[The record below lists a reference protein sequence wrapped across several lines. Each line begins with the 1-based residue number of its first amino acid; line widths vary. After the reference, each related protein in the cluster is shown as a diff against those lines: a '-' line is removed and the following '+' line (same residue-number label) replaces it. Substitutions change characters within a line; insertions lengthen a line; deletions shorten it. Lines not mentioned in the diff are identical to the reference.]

1 MTRDYLVR
9 HEIIAMHGVGA
20 PQIYP
25 VCFQARLTGSGTAK
39 PADTAKFPA
48 AYDINDMFKTYSI
61 YDGRND
67 HSQCVPPGPPVY
79 QGGNTPAPSGD
90 TSNPAAA
97 ASGPGPAPAT
107 SPSTPAAAPAAPIQ
121 VSAEAP
127 VPPAPAPSS
136 NTIPAPAGPTGG
148 GSSSAPEGQS
158 SSK

>member
-1 MTRDYLVR
+1 MSVHLYCQLPLDSLMIRDYLVR

-97 ASGPGPAPAT
+97 ASGPIHASCSSRCSDSGLRR
-107 SPSTPAAAPAAPIQ
+107 SPC
-121 VSAEAP
+121 
-127 VPPAPAPSS
+127 PSS
-136 NTIPAPAGPTGG
+136 PCAQLQHHPC
-148 GSSSAPEGQS
+148 SCRSHWRR
-158 SSK
+158 